1 MYQRKNS
8 QKKLF
13 RRLIIVLLALFI
25 LSGAAYGSYLYL
37 SYQDAQATAEKEQQV
52 EDKLLADAK
61 SATAAAE
68 AKKNEPVY
76 ITLPG
81 ADKIL
86 AYISDYTQPENI
98 WMIVSKTHPISTD
111 YVPANLKIPDV
122 ETRTDKSDAERSA
135 RSDIETPIKDMFEA
149 ASESGYSLMI
159 GSGYRSAAL
168 QATYFNSLARS
179 VGEEVANQTI
189 ARPGQ
194 SEHQTG
200 LAIDLTTVSRYCY
213 LSECFASTPEGI
225 WLAANSYKY
234 GFILRYPEEKVSVTG
249 YSYEPWH
256 FRYVGVELA
265 TALHQ
270 SGLALDEAW
279 PYLETALATLKTNG
293 AVQ

>member
-1 MYQRKNS
+1 MHLRKNS
-8 QKKLF
+8 RKIAFHRLVIGLAA
-13 RRLIIVLLALFI
+13 LIII
-25 LSGAAYGSYLYL
+25 CGAAYGSYLYL
-37 SYQDAQATAEKEQQV
+37 EYLDTKQVSTNNKQV
-52 EDKLLADAK
+52 EDEHLIDVNTP
-61 SATAAAE
+61 TAA
-68 AKKNEPVY
+68 NEDKEKEPIY
-76 ITLPG
+76 IALPG
-81 ADKIL
+81 AGKIQ
-86 AYISDYTQPENI
+86 AIIADYSQPESI
-98 WMIVSKTHPISTD
+98 WIIVSKTHPISTD
-111 YVPANLKIPDV
+111 YIPANLKIPDV

-135 RSDIETPIKDMFEA
+135 RSDIENSIKDMFAA
-149 ASESGYSLMI
+149 ASELGYSLMI

-265 TALHQ
+265 TSLYQ
-270 SGLALDEAW
+270 SELTLDEAW
-279 PYLETALATLKTNG
+279 PYLEAALATLKSNG
-293 AVQ
+293 AIE